1 MWKDIPGWEGAYQ
14 VSRTG
19 LVRSVDRTI
28 RVKDPFGVMAPRTFT
43 GRVLRPYTL
52 KNGYSMV
59 SLTGPGRKR
68 YYGYVHD
75 LVLRAWR
82 GPKPPRREV
91 CHRDGTK
98 DNNSLSNLRYG
109 TRQSNIAD
117 RKRNGKPWVRGERI
131 SASKLKA
138 IDVLNI
144 RALAGTMSQRKIAAV
159 FGVSHSTVG
168 LVLRKE
174 GWAHVNG

>member
-19 LVRSVDRTI
+19 LVRSTDRTI
-28 RVKDPFGVMAPRTFT
+28 HVKDPFGVVAARTFT
-43 GRVLRPYTL
+43 GRVLKPSKL

-59 SLTGPGRKR
+59 ALTGPGRKR
-68 YYGYVHD
+68 FCGYVHD
-75 LVLRAWR
+75 LVLRAWV
-82 GPKPPRREV
+82 GPKPVGHEV
-91 CHRDGTK
+91 CHRDGIQH
-98 DNNSLSNLRYG
+98 NNALDNLRYG
-109 TRQSNIAD
+109 TRQSNAAD
-117 RKRNGKPWVRGERI
+117 RKLHGKPYLRGEQI
-131 SASKLKA
+131 GGAKLKEV
-138 IDVLNI
+138 DVLRI
-144 RALAGTMSQRKIAAV
+144 RALGERMSQRKIAEM